1 MKSCVFGVNSS
12 LQYVDDLLVFIEH
25 AERKIKKARNWSIFD
40 FFCGLIFCD
49 YMKYS
54 YLKIAGYFIEEI
66 NERMLRLRYVFS
78 GWNISLLDEI
88 NINRRV
94 VLFDYFL
101 IINPFV
107 SVLVTSK
114 LSTSLKQ
121 VYELKQKIS
130 LLKLCLENNYYRE
143 LNY

>member
-1 MKSCVFGVNSS
+1 
-12 LQYVDDLLVFIEH
+12 
-25 AERKIKKARNWSIFD
+25 
-40 FFCGLIFCD
+40 
-49 YMKYS
+49 MKYS
-54 YLKIAGYFIEEI
+54 YLKTAGYFIEEI
-66 NERMLRLRYVFS
+66 NERMVRMGFVFS

-101 IINPFV
+101 IINPFI

-121 VYELKQKIS
+121 VYELKEKIN